1 MGNSKFKPV
10 LGISVISGGRPEGS
24 KHNLKFQSAIGI
36 ISNTFKV
43 KIFFF
48 LLPFFHSTWIILS

>member
-1 MGNSKFKPV
+1 MIF
-10 LGISVISGGRPEGS
+10 SGGRLEGS
-24 KHNLKFQSAIGI
+24 KRNLKFESASCDI

-48 LLPFFHSTWIILS
+48 FFVSCCFSFTALELFCHNYMKNP

>member
-1 MGNSKFKPV
+1 MIF
-10 LGISVISGGRPEGS
+10 SGGRLEGS
-24 KHNLKFQSAIGI
+24 KRNLKFESASCDI

-48 LLPFFHSTWIILS
+48 GFLLPFFHST